1 ISLIAPVGNRVLFAP
16 RWGDQCVAL
25 DGRTGKLLWS
35 TPRGEAR
42 TLFGVDE
49 TQAYLCGSEVQ
60 ALDLATGARRWTWS
74 APEGVPGYAALA
86 GSRIYMPVGA
96 SVHVLDRGTG
106 RQIAAIDL
114 RSHDIDPDYAAV
126 LLIGRQLLLS
136 QPDQLVA
143 FTEAR

>member
-1 ISLIAPVGNRVLFAP
+1 
-16 RWGDQCVAL
+16 VAL

-35 TPRGEAR
+35 TPRGDAR
-42 TLFGVDE
+42 TLFAVDE
-49 TQAYLCGSEVQ
+49 THAYLCGAQVQ

-96 SVHVLDRGTG
+96 SVFVLDRATG
-106 RQIAAIDL
+106 RQVAAIDL
-114 RSHDIDPDYAAV
+114 RSRGVQPDYATV

-136 QPDQLVA
+136 QPERLVA
-143 FTEAR
+143 FTGSS